1 VLRPAVSHFR
11 LELAAVS
18 AQHLGSTRERGRAA
32 VQLPAQISQHAPATE
47 AMGLRWA
54 ALRFWLEHLL

>member
-18 AQHLGSTRERGRAA
+18 AQHFGSTRERDARRFDY
-32 VQLPAQISQHAPATE
+32 LHEISQHAPATE
-47 AMGLRWA
+47 AMGSS
-54 ALRFWLEHLL
+54 